1 MVTSYLSGISGT
13 ALPRNPETIQ
23 EGLVLDV
30 PAEEVPAQAD
40 ALLEDS
46 ALDDL
51 SISSSTS
58 TDNVVQEQIARM

>member
-13 ALPRNPETIQ
+13 TVQRNLDTIQ

-40 ALLEDS
+40 TLLGDS
-46 ALDDL
+46 ALDDV

-58 TDNVVQEQIARM
+58 TNISAQEQVAMM